1 MSIPAYAFKPLR
13 ALKQLRTASRLD
25 LRPGDGLRAK
35 VDLGEGLIVEAR
47 LFDISPTGAGIIVPL
62 ECVDRMNLGTNI
74 ELVISTPEQGNLRI
88 VSTLKW
94 KAEYGENQYKFGIQ
108 FHLPEPDELIWRRGT
123 TVDVPEYTPLTGVI
137 YKPYLFYER
146 APLRIEKISEK
157 IWRVRIYDSEILAVP
172 GLRYEI
178 NLSST
183 VDSSA
188 PIVVKLMYLVEVG
201 IGSIL
206 VDVVPESIPPE
217 ISEWMAQQ
225 LIFGADLTP
234 ATLREIGFDIKNLAN
249 GLKFRYIKSQED
261 YEAVLDLRF
270 KAYKLAGKVTDGKT
284 VKDMVAPLD
293 PISRIIAAYHGDK
306 IVGSVAVAFPKSE
319 DTILDTERPFKNG
332 YPRKVPP
339 KTQMVEVARLCTDPE
354 YRRGDLMVRILEHI
368 YKALRCGN
376 RAIVITST
384 DDKLWPLYK
393 SIGFK
398 KTGMSYDHPY
408 LAGIR
413 HHVITQAAP
422 QADHAQ
428 GINPLAWNYAWRDMS
443 KFLENNQ
450 VINRRLHTR
459 AKIFVFELVGRAL
472 KINIKR
478 KY

>member
-1 MSIPAYAFKPLR
+1 MSNTARTLKPFKVP
-13 ALKQLRTASRLD
+13 KQLRTASRLD
-25 LRPGDGLRAK
+25 LRPGDGLRAQIIIENQL
-35 VDLGEGLIVEAR
+35 VQAR
-47 LFDISPTGAGIIVPL
+47 LFDISPTGAGIIADNKNL
-62 ECVDRMNLGTNI
+62 ESMHEGSEIN
-74 ELVISTPEQGNLRI
+74 LVISTPEQENLEI
-88 VSTLKW
+88 KAYLKW
-94 KAEYGENQYKFGIQ
+94 KTDFGDQQMKLGIQ
-108 FHLPEPDELIWRRGT
+108 FHLQGPDELLWRRSAS
-123 TVDVPEYTPLTGVI
+123 VEVPEYTPLTGVI

-172 GLRYEI
+172 GVRYEL

-183 VDSSA
+183 VKSTA
-188 PIVVKLMYLVEVG
+188 PIVVKLICLVEVDQ
-201 IGSIL
+201 GSIL
-206 VDVVPESIPPE
+206 VDVEPQEVPAE

-225 LIFGADLTP
+225 LIFGADMTP

-249 GLKFRYIKSQED
+249 GLKFRYIKNQED
-261 YEAVLDLRF
+261 YEEILKLRF
-270 KAYKLAGKVTDGKT
+270 KAYALAGKVADGKT
-284 VKDMVAPLD
+284 FQDMIAPLD
-293 PISRIIAAYHGDK
+293 PVSRIIAAYHGDK
-306 IVGSVAVAFPKSE
+306 IVGSVAVAFPSTD

-332 YPRKVPP
+332 YPKKVPP
-339 KTQMVEVARLCTDPE
+339 KTQMVEVARLCTDPD

-376 RAIVITST
+376 RMTVITST

-422 QADHAQ
+422 QADQAS

-443 KFLENNQ
+443 QFLENNQ
-450 VINRRLHTR
+450 IIKRSFLTR
-459 AKIFVFELVGRAL
+459 TKIRAFEFVGRVL
-472 KINIKR
+472 KINIKK